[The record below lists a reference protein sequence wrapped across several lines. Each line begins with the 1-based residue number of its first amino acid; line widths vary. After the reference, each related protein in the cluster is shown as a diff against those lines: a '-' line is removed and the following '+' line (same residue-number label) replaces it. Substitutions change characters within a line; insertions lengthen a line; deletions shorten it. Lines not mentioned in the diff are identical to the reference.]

1 MLNNS
6 SIATNGTLPVNKH
19 VSTLSLI
26 QFILHSII
34 FLGGL
39 VSNLLLVIIITR
51 RKKMQTMTN
60 WLILNLAIS
69 DLVIILITLP
79 LINITPF
86 IPWPFG
92 KVGCKYL
99 VMPPMESF
107 AGVCVLTH
115 TAVALVR
122 YYIVTHPMS
131 TNLTRRRIIS
141 IIVIVWII
149 PLMVQSVTIMGILG
163 EGFIVSGLHGED
175 KCNLQFKS
183 PSHKIA
189 YSTLVFSL
197 TYVLP
202 MVATA
207 FAYIGIFLEVRRSM
221 LNVSNHLSEE
231 VFRRRENQVRKMDRA
246 FAVMYIF
253 FALTTLPTQLMPI
266 CHMAGLFK
274 RFDRSTLQQLFF
286 ATLAFFYG
294 QVLTNPLILFY
305 MGDDYRKELAKILC
319 YKSYKR
325 FSESLSSTMRRTIV
339 SSLSA
344 RLSSRRITHKRQGR
358 SMLSSNESDLDPIL
372 LNGTFGN
379 GYERNLL
386 KKSHVSIANGTSYLQ
401 EPNVVHFKV
410 EVNEKLP
417 ILDKSSALKN
427 AESRVNSDAGKLY
440 LPENQCSAAIVNN
453 SFDGKELNISRI
465 PKSPLKFQNHLELE
479 MKSSDVTPEVSTTQK
494 MISGNINNKGVVDS
508 PNVMALK
515 LDINNNNKFENGCL
529 SKSDD
534 VINYLDD
541 SYCGRETIL

>member
-1 MLNNS
+1 MFNNS
-6 SIATNGTLPVNKH
+6 NIATNQTQPINKH
-19 VSTLSLI
+19 VSTLQLI
-26 QFILHSII
+26 QFFLYSII

-69 DLVIILITLP
+69 DLVIILFTLP
-79 LINITPF
+79 LINVTPF

-221 LNVSNHLSEE
+221 LNVSNHSSKD
-231 VFRRRENQVRKMDRA
+231 VFHHP
-246 FAVMYIF
+246 
-253 FALTTLPTQLMPI
+253 LT
-266 CHMAGLFK
+266 
-274 RFDRSTLQQLFF
+274 
-286 ATLAFFYG
+286 
-294 QVLTNPLILFY
+294 
-305 MGDDYRKELAKILC
+305 
-319 YKSYKR
+319 
-325 FSESLSSTMRRTIV
+325 
-339 SSLSA
+339 SA
-344 RLSSRRITHKRQGR
+344 W
-358 SMLSSNESDLDPIL
+358 
-372 LNGTFGN
+372 
-379 GYERNLL
+379 
-386 KKSHVSIANGTSYLQ
+386 
-401 EPNVVHFKV
+401 
-410 EVNEKLP
+410 
-417 ILDKSSALKN
+417 
-427 AESRVNSDAGKLY
+427 
-440 LPENQCSAAIVNN
+440 
-453 SFDGKELNISRI
+453 
-465 PKSPLKFQNHLELE
+465 
-479 MKSSDVTPEVSTTQK
+479 
-494 MISGNINNKGVVDS
+494 
-508 PNVMALK
+508 
-515 LDINNNNKFENGCL
+515 
-529 SKSDD
+529 
-534 VINYLDD
+534 
-541 SYCGRETIL
+541 